1 MKDLGICFAHGS
13 RNLIKVVDFTSP
25 FGMLMIKEI
34 NPDEYNKDISTFKKI
49 TRQKENF
56 DYLAVG
62 FINGVIKIF

>member
-49 TRQKENF
+49 TR
-56 DYLAVG
+56 
-62 FINGVIKIF
+62 